1 MDADIRDVARVA
13 AVSIATVSHVIN
25 GTRYVSPTLT
35 ARVQQAMD
43 ALHYRP
49 NSAARSLR
57 TRQSRAIGFIAPTL
71 QSDTSNFFFMTV
83 AHGVHSGVRQ
93 AGFALVLAN
102 SLESIET
109 EQEELRTFAAQMI
122 DGIIICPVSEESL
135 VDTTVVGDCPVVY
148 VDRRLR
154 QRTGSCV
161 TADGRMGVMTAVTR
175 LIAAGHTRIGF
186 LSGALGVSTSN
197 DRLDGYKQALADH
210 GLAVRE
216 SFIKVGASTFDSG
229 WALAESL
236 LSSAETVTAMVVA
249 NNVLTMGAFGYV
261 QHAGLKVPADLALIG
276 FDDYD
281 WTRVT
286 TPPLT
291 VIRQPAFEMGR
302 KAADLLL
309 AQIDHPGKRS
319 KEVTLPTELIIR
331 GSG

>member
-1 MDADIRDVARVA
+1 MDSDIRDVARVA

-25 GTRYVSPTLT
+25 GTRYVSPELT
-35 ARVQQAMD
+35 ARVQRAMD
-43 ALHYRP
+43 TLRYRP

-57 TRQSRAIGFIAPTL
+57 TRQSRAIGFIAPML

-83 AHGVHSGVRQ
+83 THGVHSAVRQ

-109 EQEELRTFAAQMI
+109 EQEELRIFAAQMI
-122 DGIIICPVSEESL
+122 DGIIICPVSDDSL

-148 VDRRLR
+148 VDRRLK
-154 QRTGSCV
+154 QRTGQCV

-186 LSGALGVSTSN
+186 LSGALGISTSN
-197 DRLDGYKQALADH
+197 DRLAGYKQALADH
-210 GLAVRE
+210 GLEIRE

-236 LSSAETVTAMVVA
+236 LSHAETVTALVVA

-261 QHAGLKVPADLALIG
+261 QQAGLKVPADLALIG

-309 AQIDHPGKRS
+309 AQIDHPRKRS